1 VAERFAAPAVQ
12 KSLEV
17 DLTLIATYDRLLTDL
32 ELDLVQTA
40 KAHEAQT
47 FVSSGR
53 LVKGAK
59 ESAGKRYGT
68 SGTKI
73 GNAYLTWAFSE
84 AAVLFLRN
92 NPTGQKSL
100 ARLERQPGK
109 GKA

>member
-47 FVSSGR
+47 F
-53 LVKGAK
+53 
-59 ESAGKRYGT
+59 
-68 SGTKI
+68 
-73 GNAYLTWAFSE
+73 
-84 AAVLFLRN
+84 
-92 NPTGQKSL
+92 
-100 ARLERQPGK
+100 ARLAVHHGHRQNPRPRAPRGNP
-109 GKA
+109 